1 MSRFSAE
8 VRDMSRVE
16 GGSGGADRGSARSL
30 DSGAA
35 SDPVRGQRIGEAD
48 MTQIHLRAEAGDYA
62 PLVLLPGDPNR
73 ATRIAE
79 SFDGGLE
86 GARLVNDHRGMLG
99 YTGTYRGK
107 PVSVQTTG
115 MGTPSLSIVV
125 EELLNLG
132 VRRFVRVGT
141 TGGIGR
147 GIRATDLVIATS
159 AAPVD
164 GSTATYLHGDAFA
177 PAADFE
183 LTRALVDA
191 ARAAGVEPHIGQ
203 VATVDVFYNP
213 DPDYVSKWR
222 SRNILGFEMEA
233 AALFYL
239 AARAAAAGHDV
250 GAACILTVSDTLS
263 EEESSE
269 ETYLPLDA
277 LENATD
283 RMIAV
288 ALEAGL
294 SI

>member
-1 MSRFSAE
+1 
-8 VRDMSRVE
+8 
-16 GGSGGADRGSARSL
+16 
-30 DSGAA
+30 
-35 SDPVRGQRIGEAD
+35 
-48 MTQIHLRAEAGDYA
+48 MTQIHLRAEVGDYA

-79 SFDGGLE
+79 LFDDGLQ
-86 GARLVNDHRGMLG
+86 GSRLVNDHRGMLG
-99 YTGTYRGK
+99 YTGTYKGK
-107 PVSVQTTG
+107 PVSVQTSG
-115 MGTPSLSIVV
+115 MGTPSISIII

-132 VRRFVRVGT
+132 ARRLVRVGT

-147 GIRATDLVIATS
+147 GVRAADLVIATA

-164 GSTATYLHGDAFA
+164 GATATYLHGDAYA

-191 ARAAGVEPHIGQ
+191 ARAKGVEPHIGQ

-213 DPDYVSKWR
+213 DEDYVTKWR
-222 SRNILGFEMEA
+222 ARNILGFEMEA
-233 AALFYL
+233 AALFDL
-239 AARAAAAGHDV
+239 AARAAGAGEDV
-250 GAACILTVSDTLS
+250 RAACILTVSDTLS

-269 ETYLPLDA
+269 DTYLPLDA
-277 LENATD
+277 LEKATD
-283 RMIAV
+283 RMIEV